1 MTHEE
6 MERKKRAILQS
17 LAEGARAESAAPD
30 EDDEEDG
37 DIFVSTVTEAIA
49 LLLMH
54 KEPGGARYRR
64 RLIRFITDPKH
75 QVYDSPNIYHN
86 FVMHLFKL
94 RDYIAAL
101 EVCDFVLRF
110 APQSRDI
117 LGDAIRACGES
128 CQFERGERYLARA
141 MEIPKELWCWRLFC
155 YSVDFLK
162 EKMIAYPADMAVA
175 ERDSFGAEAI
185 DEIIVGLENDPG
197 TVVIFA
203 GYPEKMEQFLDANP
217 GLRSRIPYRVRFCDY
232 TADELLEIS
241 GKIAADNGFTITA
254 DAGEKLLGIFEKERQ
269 VRDFGNGRFCRS
281 LVESAIR
288 RKSVRLGV
296 MDADDLSAYLDPARY
311 SDEELFSLDG
321 NCFTYSAAGE
331 DRAAR
336 RIGFSG

>member
-128 CQFERGERYLARA
+128 CSLKGVSGISRG
-141 MEIPKELWCWRLFC
+141 PWRFRR
-155 YSVDFLK
+155 S
-162 EKMIAYPADMAVA
+162 
-175 ERDSFGAEAI
+175 SGAGVCSA
-185 DEIIVGLENDPG
+185 
-197 TVVIFA
+197 TVWIF
-203 GYPEKMEQFLDANP
+203 
-217 GLRSRIPYRVRFCDY
+217 SR
-232 TADELLEIS
+232 
-241 GKIAADNGFTITA
+241 
-254 DAGEKLLGIFEKERQ
+254 
-269 VRDFGNGRFCRS
+269 
-281 LVESAIR
+281 R
-288 RKSVRLGV
+288 R
-296 MDADDLSAYLDPARY
+296 
-311 SDEELFSLDG
+311 
-321 NCFTYSAAGE
+321 
-331 DRAAR
+331 
-336 RIGFSG
+336 

>member
-175 ERDSFGAEAI
+175 ERAIALADEFVERFPYDEHGYNQRAEIDICLNRRDEAVAYLKHAILEVHPDERDSRSSLLAAQCCMTLLDILEDTNEYDFI
-185 DEIIVGLENDPG
+185 IEICDR
-197 TVVIFA
+197 
-203 GYPEKMEQFLDANP
+203 
-217 GLRSRIPYRVRFCDY
+217 GLRS
-232 TADELLEIS
+232 TAQ
-241 GKIAADNGFTITA
+241 T
-254 DAGEKLLGIFEKERQ
+254 
-269 VRDFGNGRFCRS
+269 
-281 LVESAIR
+281 
-288 RKSVRLGV
+288 
-296 MDADDLSAYLDPARY
+296 
-311 SDEELFSLDG
+311 
-321 NCFTYSAAGE
+321 
-331 DRAAR
+331 
-336 RIGFSG
+336 

>member
-117 LGDAIRACGES
+117 LGDAIRACGE
-128 CQFERGERYLARA
+128 GALVLA
-141 MEIPKELWCWRLFC
+141 
-155 YSVDFLK
+155 SV
-162 EKMIAYPADMAVA
+162 
-175 ERDSFGAEAI
+175 
-185 DEIIVGLENDPG
+185 
-197 TVVIFA
+197 
-203 GYPEKMEQFLDANP
+203 
-217 GLRSRIPYRVRFCDY
+217 
-232 TADELLEIS
+232 LLQC
-241 GKIAADNGFTITA
+241 GFS
-254 DAGEKLLGIFEKERQ
+254 Q
-269 VRDFGNGRFCRS
+269 
-281 LVESAIR
+281 
-288 RKSVRLGV
+288 
-296 MDADDLSAYLDPARY
+296 
-311 SDEELFSLDG
+311 
-321 NCFTYSAAGE
+321 GE
-331 DRAAR
+331 DDCLSRRYGRRRARHRPRGRVCRALPV
-336 RIGFSG
+336 

>member
-110 APQSRDI
+110 AIFSATRSAP
-117 LGDAIRACGES
+117 A
-128 CQFERGERYLARA
+128 ARA
-141 MEIPKELWCWRLFC
+141 ASLKGVSGISRGPWRFRR
-155 YSVDFLK
+155 S
-162 EKMIAYPADMAVA
+162 
-175 ERDSFGAEAI
+175 SGAGVCSA
-185 DEIIVGLENDPG
+185 
-197 TVVIFA
+197 TVWIF
-203 GYPEKMEQFLDANP
+203 
-217 GLRSRIPYRVRFCDY
+217 SR
-232 TADELLEIS
+232 
-241 GKIAADNGFTITA
+241 
-254 DAGEKLLGIFEKERQ
+254 
-269 VRDFGNGRFCRS
+269 
-281 LVESAIR
+281 R
-288 RKSVRLGV
+288 R
-296 MDADDLSAYLDPARY
+296 
-311 SDEELFSLDG
+311 
-321 NCFTYSAAGE
+321 
-331 DRAAR
+331 
-336 RIGFSG
+336 

>member
-17 LAEGARAESAAPD
+17 LAEGARAESAAPN

-175 ERDSFGAEAI
+175 ERAI
-185 DEIIVGLENDPG
+185 AL
-197 TVVIFA
+197 
-203 GYPEKMEQFLDANP
+203 
-217 GLRSRIPYRVRFCDY
+217 
-232 TADELLEIS
+232 ADEFS
-241 GKIAADNGFTITA
+241 SASRMTSTA
-254 DAGEKLLGIFEKERQ
+254 TTSARKLTSVSTDATRRLHTSSMPFWR
-269 VRDFGNGRFCRS
+269 CTPM
-281 LVESAIR
+281 SA
-288 RKSVRLGV
+288 
-296 MDADDLSAYLDPARY
+296 
-311 SDEELFSLDG
+311 
-321 NCFTYSAAGE
+321 T
-331 DRAAR
+331 AAR
-336 RIGFSG
+336 RCWRRSAA

>member
-117 LGDAIRACGES
+117 LGDAIACGES
-128 CQFERGERYLARA
+128 CQFERGERYLARGHGFEGA
-141 MEIPKELWCWRLFC
+141 LVLA
-155 YSVDFLK
+155 SV
-162 EKMIAYPADMAVA
+162 
-175 ERDSFGAEAI
+175 
-185 DEIIVGLENDPG
+185 
-197 TVVIFA
+197 
-203 GYPEKMEQFLDANP
+203 
-217 GLRSRIPYRVRFCDY
+217 
-232 TADELLEIS
+232 LLQC
-241 GKIAADNGFTITA
+241 GFS
-254 DAGEKLLGIFEKERQ
+254 Q
-269 VRDFGNGRFCRS
+269 
-281 LVESAIR
+281 
-288 RKSVRLGV
+288 
-296 MDADDLSAYLDPARY
+296 
-311 SDEELFSLDG
+311 
-321 NCFTYSAAGE
+321 GE
-331 DRAAR
+331 DDCLSRRYGRRRARHRPRGRVCRALPV
-336 RIGFSG
+336 

>member
-175 ERDSFGAEAI
+175 ERAIALADEFVERFPYDEHGYNQRAEIDICLNRRDEAVAYLKHAILEVHPDERDSRSSLLAAQCCMTLLDILEDTNEYDFI
-185 DEIIVGLENDPG
+185 IEICDR
-197 TVVIFA
+197 
-203 GYPEKMEQFLDANP
+203 
-217 GLRSRIPYRVRFCDY
+217 GLRS
-232 TADELLEIS
+232 TAQTQPS
-241 GKIAADNGFTITA
+241 SSIAAFMYRRRSHSMPRRA
-254 DAGEKLLGIFEKERQ
+254 ARIFARPT
-269 VRDFGNGRFCRS
+269 RCSRRS
-281 LVESAIR
+281 SAIR
-288 RKSVRLGV
+288 RP
-296 MDADDLSAYLDPARY
+296 M
-311 SDEELFSLDG
+311 
-321 NCFTYSAAGE
+321 T
-331 DRAAR
+331 
-336 RIGFSG
+336 

>member
-175 ERDSFGAEAI
+175 ERAI
-185 DEIIVGLENDPG
+185 AL
-197 TVVIFA
+197 
-203 GYPEKMEQFLDANP
+203 
-217 GLRSRIPYRVRFCDY
+217 
-232 TADELLEIS
+232 ADEFVERFPYDEHGYNQRAEID
-241 GKIAADNGFTITA
+241 ICLNRRAA
-254 DAGEKLLGIFEKERQ
+254 AGLLGLKS
-269 VRDFGNGRFCRS
+269 CRCG
-281 LVESAIR
+281 L
-288 RKSVRLGV
+288 
-296 MDADDLSAYLDPARY
+296 
-311 SDEELFSLDG
+311 
-321 NCFTYSAAGE
+321 
-331 DRAAR
+331 
-336 RIGFSG
+336 

>member
-175 ERDSFGAEAI
+175 ERAIALADEFVERFPYDEHGYNQRAEIDICLNRRDEAVAYLKHAILEVHPDERDSRSSLLAAQCCMTLLDILEDTNEYDFI
-185 DEIIVGLENDPG
+185 IEICDR
-197 TVVIFA
+197 
-203 GYPEKMEQFLDANP
+203 
-217 GLRSRIPYRVRFCDY
+217 GLRS
-232 TADELLEIS
+232 TAQTQRPPTPMC
-241 GKIAADNGFTITA
+241 GTA
-254 DAGEKLLGIFEKERQ
+254 TM
-269 VRDFGNGRFCRS
+269 S
-281 LVESAIR
+281 TTMR
-288 RKSVRLGV
+288 RASSPASRPRCSP
-296 MDADDLSAYLDPARY
+296 LSSTLP
-311 SDEELFSLDG
+311 SP
-321 NCFTYSAAGE
+321 
-331 DRAAR
+331 
-336 RIGFSG
+336 